1 MDVSSSV
8 WIITI
13 LATISVLAV
22 DFVIVALKPHE
33 PSLREASI
41 WVSIYVSLAVLF
53 GLGLTM
59 FVDGTIG
66 GEFFAG
72 WLTEYSLSVD
82 NLFVFLLIMAKF
94 AVPRDYQQKVLLIGI
109 ALSLVLRGV
118 FIALGAEAIARFD
131 WVFFVFGAFLVYTAW
146 KLATADEGEEEFKE
160 NPVLR
165 ATARVLPSTDEYRGA
180 SLIARIDG
188 KRLVT
193 PMLIVMIA
201 IGTTDLIFALDSI
214 PAIFG
219 LTKEPYIVFTANV
232 FALMGLRQLYFLI
245 GGLLDRLVY
254 LSYGLAIVLGFIG
267 VKLILEAAHHN
278 GVAWAPEIPILVS
291 LTVILVTLT
300 VTAILSLMKSA
311 SMSKKERAGKAERVM
326 AYAPA
331 EEFLD
336 ER

>member
-1 MDVSSSV
+1 MDVSSTV

-13 LATISVLAV
+13 VATISVLAV

-41 WVSIYVSLAVLF
+41 WVAIYVGLAVLF
-53 GLGLTM
+53 GLGLTV

-72 WLTEYSLSVD
+72 WLTEYTLSVD

-94 AVPRDYQQKVLLIGI
+94 AVPREYQQKVLLIGI
-109 ALSLVLRGV
+109 ALSLLLRGI
-118 FIALGAEAIARFD
+118 FIALGAEAIERFD
-131 WVFFVFGAFLVYTAW
+131 WVFFIFGAFLVYTAW
-146 KLATADEGEEEFKE
+146 KLATADEEEEEFKE

-165 ATARVLPSTDEYRGA
+165 ATARVLPSTDEYQGA
-180 SLIARIDG
+180 KLIARIDG

-245 GGLLDRLVY
+245 GGLLDRLIY

-300 VTAILSLMKSA
+300 ITAVLSLMKSA
-311 SMSKKERAGKAERVM
+311 SMSKKERARKAERVM